1 MNQNSRTIEKFLRY
15 VKVDTQSDYDGKN
28 IPTTEKQK
36 DLARLLVSELKE
48 LGASDV
54 CTDEHGYVYA
64 SIPSNVGRKVP
75 AVAFIAHMDTSPAVS
90 GANVNPR
97 ILHYEGGNITLNEEK
112 RIVLSPEEFPELA
125 KYEGHDLIV
134 TDGTTLLGADDK
146 AGVAEIME
154 LAELLLSDP
163 SIPHGDVKIAFTP
176 DEEVGHGTD
185 FFDVEG
191 LGAEVAYTVDGGA
204 IGEIGYETF
213 NAAALT
219 LTIHGKSTHTGGAK
233 GKMVNSM
240 LLLMEF
246 HSMLPVFDNPIY
258 TEGREGFFHLDRAR
272 GDVAETVADYIIRDH
287 DRAKFEERK
296 ERIRKIVAYLNERY
310 GEGTFDAKIEDTY
323 YNMREVIEQHWD
335 LIENA
340 EAAMRAIG
348 VEPFSTE
355 AARGGTD
362 GSRLSFMG
370 LPCPNLC
377 TGGHNCHGIYEFASV
392 QEMEQCV
399 QLLVNI
405 AKLYAE
411 K

>member
-1 MNQNSRTIEKFLRY
+1 MNQASKTIEKFLRY
-15 VKVDTQSDYDGKN
+15 VKVDTQSSYDADTV
-28 IPTTEKQK
+28 PTTEKQK
-36 DLARLLVSELKE
+36 DLSRLLVRELKE

-54 CTDEHGYVYA
+54 RTDEYGYVYA
-64 SIPSNVGRKVP
+64 SIPSNIDKRVP

-90 GANVNPR
+90 GADVNPR
-97 ILHYEGGNITLNEEK
+97 IVHYEGGDIVLNEEND
-112 RIVLSPEEFPELA
+112 IVLSPGEFPELA
-125 KYEGHDLIV
+125 NYAGHDLIV

-154 LAELLLSDP
+154 LAELLLNDP

-191 LGAEVAYTVDGGA
+191 LGAEVAYTVDGGT

-233 GKMVNSM
+233 GKMVNSL

-246 HSMLPVFDNPIY
+246 QNMLPVFDNPIY

-287 DRAKFEERK
+287 DRTIFEERK

-340 EAAMRAIG
+340 QEAMRAIG

-377 TGGHNCHGIYEFASV
+377 TGGHNCHAIYEFASI